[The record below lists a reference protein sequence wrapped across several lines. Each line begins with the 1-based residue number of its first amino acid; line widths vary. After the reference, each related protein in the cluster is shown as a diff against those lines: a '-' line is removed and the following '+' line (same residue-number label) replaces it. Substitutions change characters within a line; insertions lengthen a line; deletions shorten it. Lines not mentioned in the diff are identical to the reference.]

1 MKLAIN
7 TVCLHH
13 HSLDDALNICAA
25 AGFKN
30 IELLSVPGWKHV
42 EAGKVCARELL
53 AKAAALGLR
62 YTGVHAGGI
71 GGADEREVR
80 ESVAYIEKAI
90 ALAKELAADHIVF
103 SGFPWPADLTPE
115 RREAICR
122 QIGRSLKGLLP
133 QLEAANLPVA
143 LENHYHCQIETVQD
157 YLWAF
162 ESAGDSPLI
171 GATLDTG
178 HFTSS
183 QVDVTEAARVLGK
196 RTNNVHIKDHIGTQ
210 SVALGTGHT
219 DNAGLVRELKHL
231 GYART
236 LTCELEVAD
245 YENIVQHVNDA
256 KPYIEKLMTA

>member
-13 HSLDDALNICAA
+13 HSFDDAMAICAA

-30 IELLSVPGWKHV
+30 IELLAVPGWKHV

-53 AKAAALGLR
+53 DKAAALGVR
-62 YTGVHAGGI
+62 YSGVHAGGI
-71 GGADEREVR
+71 GGDGEAQVR
-80 ESVAYIEKAI
+80 DSVAYIEKAL
-90 ALAKELAADHIVF
+90 ALAKELSADHIVF
-103 SGFPWPADLTPE
+103 SGYGWPKEGLTPA

-133 QLEAANLPVA
+133 KLEAANIPVA
-143 LENHYHCQIETVQD
+143 LENHYCCQIETVQD

-162 ESAGDSPLI
+162 EEAGDSPLI
-171 GATLDTG
+171 GVTLDTG

-183 QVDVTEAARVLGK
+183 EVDLVQAARTLGP
-196 RTNNVHIKDHIGTQ
+196 RTVNVHIKDHIGTQ
-210 SVALGTGHT
+210 SVALGTGKT
-219 DNAGLVRELKHL
+219 DNAALVRELAKI
-231 GYART
+231 GYNRT

-245 YENIVQHVNDA
+245 YDNIVSHVNNA
-256 KPYIEKLMTA
+256 KPYIEKLM